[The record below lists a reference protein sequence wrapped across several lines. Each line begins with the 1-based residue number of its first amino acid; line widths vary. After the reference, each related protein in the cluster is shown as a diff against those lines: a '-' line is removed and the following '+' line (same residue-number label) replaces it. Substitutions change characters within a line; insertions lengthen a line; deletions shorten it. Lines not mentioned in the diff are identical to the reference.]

1 MPEYAHEAM
10 NVQVNDRVY
19 NWLCGSKIPF
29 RYVENKLQKKTI
41 SKSMRFADFIVF
53 KRDLG

>member
-19 NWLCGSKIPF
+19 NWLCGKDSISICRK
-29 RYVENKLQKKTI
+29 NKLEKKNNQ
-41 SKSMRFADFIVF
+41 
-53 KRDLG
+53 